1 MAAAKKKDQR
11 FTEVRN
17 PKALRDYFVEAR
29 FEAGIALRGGE
40 VKSIRAGRAQL
51 ADAFVRIE
59 RGEAWLY
66 GLHVEEYEY
75 SGYVKCDPRRVRKL
89 LLHRNELRKLSE
101 GVDKAGKALVAL
113 RLYFKEALVKVEIA
127 LATGK
132 KQYDKRDDI
141 KKRENDRDIARVLR
155 SRR

>member
-1 MAAAKKKDQR
+1 MAAAKKKER
-11 FTEVRN
+11 YSEVRN
-17 PKALRDYFVEAR
+17 PKALRDYFIDER
-29 FEAGIALRGGE
+29 FEAGIALRGAE

-51 ADAFVRIE
+51 ADAFARIE

-66 GLHVEEYEY
+66 GLHIEEYEH
-75 SGYVKCDPRRVRKL
+75 SGYAKCDPRRVRKL
-89 LLHRNELRKLSE
+89 LLHRNELRKITQALE
-101 GVDKAGKALVAL
+101 TAGKALVAL
-113 RLYFKEALVKVEIA
+113 RLYFKEALVKVEIG

-155 SRR
+155 ARR

>member
-1 MAAAKKKDQR
+1 MAAKKEQR
-11 FTEVRN
+11 YNEVRN
-17 PKALRDYFVEAR
+17 PKALRDYFVDER
-29 FEAGIALRGGE
+29 FEAGIALRGAE

-51 ADAFVRIE
+51 ADAFARVE
-59 RGEAWLY
+59 RGEVWLY
-66 GLHVEEYEY
+66 GLHIEEYAM

-89 LLHRNELRKLSE
+89 LLHKNEMRKITQALE
-101 GVDKAGKALVAL
+101 TGGKALVAL

-141 KKRENDRDIARVLR
+141 KKRENDRDLARVIR
-155 SRR
+155 ARR

>member
-1 MAAAKKKDQR
+1 MAAAKKQER
-11 FTEVRN
+11 YSEVRN
-17 PKALRDYFVEAR
+17 PKALRDYFIDER
-29 FEAGIALRGGE
+29 FEAGIALRGSE

-51 ADAFVRIE
+51 ADAFARIE

-66 GLHVEEYEY
+66 GLHIEEYEF
-75 SGYVKCDPRRVRKL
+75 SGYVKTDPRRVRKL
-89 LLHRNELRKLSE
+89 LLHRSQLRKLAQE
-101 GVDKAGKALVAL
+101 LETTGKTLVAL
-113 RLYFKEALVKVEIA
+113 RLYFKEALVKVEIG

-155 SRR
+155 ARR